1 MRHERRVQLYDTT
14 LRDGAQAEDIAFSVE
29 DKLRIT
35 RQLDEFG
42 VHYIEGGWPG
52 ANPKDS
58 TYFERVRRLP
68 LKHARVVAFGS
79 TRRARRAAA
88 EDETLRA
95 LVAAGTPAVAI
106 FGKSWDLHVREV
118 LRVPV
123 EENLAMIADSVA
135 FLKAEV
141 GEVVYDAEH
150 FFDGFRGSR
159 EHALATL
166 DAAAAAGADWLV
178 LCDTN
183 GGMVTGEL
191 VEVVRAVRRHLPHAR
206 LGIHVHNDAE
216 MAVANSVAA
225 VAAGCDQVHA
235 TVNGYGERCGNA
247 NLCSIVP
254 TLQLKLG
261 LHCVP
266 PESLARLRELSR
278 FVSEL
283 ANMPSWKHQP
293 YVGDSAF
300 AHKAGVHV
308 SAILRNALTYE
319 HVRPE
324 DVGNRQR
331 VLVSDYS
338 GSASVLHKAAAFG
351 IDLKSKDPKALAI
364 LAHLKELEGR
374 GFQFEGAEA
383 SFELLMKRILG
394 LERRFFELKGAR
406 VIIEKRKEREEP
418 ISEATVKLVVGGKTE
433 HTAAEGK
440 GPVNA
445 LDSALRKA
453 LYGFYPTLREMEL
466 VDYKVRVLTAE
477 AGTAAQVRVL
487 IESGDREGRWG
498 TVGVSTNI
506 IEASWQALVDAIEY
520 KLHKDRAAE

>member
-1 MRHERRVQLYDTT
+1 MTRRRGVQLYDTT
-14 LRDGAQAEDIAFSVE
+14 LRDGAQAEDVSFSIE

-35 RQLDEFG
+35 RALDEFG
-42 VHYIEGGWPG
+42 VHYVEGGWPG

-58 TYFERVRRLP
+58 AYFEEVRRLP
-68 LKHARVVAFGS
+68 LRTARVVAFGS
-79 TRRARRAAA
+79 TRRARRRAA
-88 EDETLRA
+88 EDEVLRT
-95 LVAAGTPAVAI
+95 LVAARTPAVAV
-106 FGKSWDLHVREV
+106 FGKSWDLHVADV
-118 LRVPV
+118 LRVEP
-123 EENLAMIADSVA
+123 EENLAMIEDSVSYLA
-135 FLKAEV
+135 SEA
-141 GEVVYDAEH
+141 GEVIYDAEH
-150 FFDGFRGSR
+150 FFDGFRANP
-159 EHALATL
+159 EFALATL
-166 DAAAAAGADWLV
+166 AAAERGGAACLV

-183 GGMVTGEL
+183 GGLVTADL
-191 VEVVRAVRRHLPHAR
+191 VDVVRRVRRAHPR
-206 LGIHVHNDAE
+206 TPLGIHVHNDAE

-225 VAAGCDQVHA
+225 VAAGCTQVHA

-254 TLQLKLG
+254 ALQLKLG
-261 LHCVP
+261 LPCVP
-266 PESLARLRELSR
+266 PESLARLTELSR

-283 ANMPSWKHQP
+283 ANMPPWKHQP

-300 AHKAGVHV
+300 AHKAGMHV
-308 SAILRNALTYE
+308 SAILRNPLSYE
-319 HVRPE
+319 HVRPA

-338 GSASVLHKAAAFG
+338 GRASILHKAAEFG
-351 IDLKSKDPKALAI
+351 IDLKSKDPKTLAI

-394 LERRFFELKGAR
+394 AAPRFFELKGAR
-406 VIIEKRKEREEP
+406 VIIEKRREREEP
-418 ISEATVKLVVGGKTE
+418 ISEVTVKLAVDGKVE
-433 HTAAEGK
+433 HTVAEGN

-445 LDSALRKA
+445 LDAALRKA
-453 LYGFYPTLREMEL
+453 LHRFYPSLRRMEL
-466 VDYKVRVLTAE
+466 IDYKVRVLTAE

-487 IESGDREGRWG
+487 IESGDDTGRWG

-520 KLHKDRAAE
+520 KLLRDREG

>member
-1 MRHERRVQLYDTT
+1 VKTERRIRIYDTT
-14 LRDGAQAEDIAFSVE
+14 LRDGAQAEEISFTIE

-42 VHYIEGGWPG
+42 IPYIEGGWPG

-58 TYFERVRRLP
+58 GYFEQVARLQ
-68 LKHARVVAFGS
+68 LKQARVVAFGS
-79 TRRARRAAA
+79 TRRARKRA
-88 EDETLRA
+88 EDDDTLRA
-95 LVAAGTPAVAI
+95 LVASGAPAVTI
-106 FGKSWDLHVREV
+106 FGKSWDLHVREI
-118 LRVPV
+118 LRVEP
-123 EENLAMIADSVA
+123 EENLDIIGDSVRH
-135 FLKAEV
+135 LKSEV
-141 GEVVYDAEH
+141 GEVFYDAEH
-150 FFDGFRGSR
+150 FFDGFR
-159 EHALATL
+159 HNPDYALATL
-166 DAAAAAGADWLV
+166 GAAAGAGADCLV

-183 GGMVTGEL
+183 GGMVTGDL
-191 VEVVRAVRRHLPHAR
+191 VEVVRRVRKRFPHAT
-206 LGIHVHNDAE
+206 LGIHVHNDGE

-225 VAAGCDQVHA
+225 VTAGADHVHC

-261 LHCVP
+261 LRCVP
-266 PESLARLRELSR
+266 PESLPRLRELSR

-283 ANMPSWKHQP
+283 ANSAPAKNQP

-308 SAILRNALTYE
+308 SAILKNPLTYE

-331 VLVSDYS
+331 ILVSDYS
-338 GSASVLHKAAAFG
+338 GKASILHKAAQFG
-351 IDLKSKDPKALAI
+351 IDLKSKDAKTVAI
-364 LAHLKELEGR
+364 LAHLKELENR
-374 GFQFEGAEA
+374 GFQYEGAEA
-383 SFELLMKRILG
+383 SFELLMNRVLG
-394 LERRFFELKGAR
+394 VQPKFFELKGAR
-406 VIIEKRKEREEP
+406 VIIEKRREREEP
-418 ISEATVKLVVGGKTE
+418 ISEVTVKLAVDGKTE
-433 HTAAEGK
+433 HTVAEGN

-453 LYGFYPTLREMEL
+453 LNRFYPTLREMEL
-466 VDYKVRVLTAE
+466 IDYKVRVLTAE
-477 AGTAAQVRVL
+477 KGTAAQVRVL
-487 IESGDREGRWG
+487 IESGDRDGRWG

-520 KLHKDRAAE
+520 KLLRDRRD